1 MKTEGLKQG
10 KTHKSQFRGKV
21 RTMRKINLVTLVLVI
36 GSLALGVSAFAQEA
50 SKLEGTVY
58 LRSGQTLSGVIRIA
72 ELGVVPGSGIGTL
85 LGGGGAFTVEVDG
98 EDQTVPASDLKMMEA
113 SWANL
118 GTEQDPRWKIEQIT
132 LTVAQPLGQRP
143 LKIVGKP
150 TWLIHASEVSIEGQP
165 AVHAFPL
172 AGTDFSPDNFITKI
186 VLGKE
191 QLEVPAEEPA
201 APAEE
206 APPAVVEAPAIV
218 IGPPEEISLP
228 PPLVATV
235 EGIAIPAEAVSF
247 TITCP
252 ECGKKIR
259 ITIKTEVAEQ

>member
-1 MKTEGLKQG
+1 LKTEGLKQG

-21 RTMRKINLVTLVLVI
+21 RTMRKINIVTLVVVI
-36 GSLALGVSAFAQEA
+36 GNLALGGSAFAQDA
-50 SKLEGTVY
+50 NKLEGTVY

-98 EDQTVPASDLKMMEA
+98 EDQTVPASDLKMLEA
-113 SWANL
+113 SWANV

-132 LTVAQPLGQRP
+132 LTTQDGE
-143 LKIVGKP
+143 KIVGKP
-150 TWLIHASEVSIEGQP
+150 TWLIHASEVSVEGQP

-186 VLGKE
+186 VLGE
-191 QLEVPAEEPA
+191 PLPEEVPPSAEEAP

-206 APPAVVEAPAIV
+206 APLAVEEAPAIV

-228 PPLVATV
+228 PPLVSEV
-235 EGIAIPAEAVSF
+235 VGNIIGEGEMSF

-259 ITIKTEVAEQ
+259 ITITASAVAEQ

>member
-1 MKTEGLKQG
+1 MKL
-10 KTHKSQFRGKV
+10 
-21 RTMRKINLVTLVLVI
+21 RTLTISLVVVATVL
-36 GSLALGVSAFAQEA
+36 LGVSVFAQEV

-98 EDQTVPASDLKMMEA
+98 EDQTVPASDLKMLEV
-113 SWANL
+113 SWVNL

-132 LTVAQPLGQRP
+132 LTTQDGE
-143 LKIVGKP
+143 KIVGKP
-150 TWLIHASEVSIEGQP
+150 TWLIHASHVSIEGQP

-172 AGTDFSPDNFITKI
+172 AGTDFSPDNFISKI
-186 VLGKE
+186 VLGE
-191 QLEVPAEEPA
+191 PLPEEVPPTAEEPA

-206 APPAVVEAPAIV
+206 APPAVEEAPAIMV
-218 IGPPEEISLP
+218 RHEPPEEIMIGPPEEISLP
-228 PPLVATV
+228 PPLVATT

-252 ECGKKIR
+252 ECGEKIR
-259 ITIKTEVAEQ
+259 ITINTEVVEQ

>member
-1 MKTEGLKQG
+1 MRL
-10 KTHKSQFRGKV
+10 
-21 RTMRKINLVTLVLVI
+21 RTLTISLVVVATVL
-36 GSLALGVSAFAQEA
+36 LGVSAFAQDTG
-50 SKLEGTVY
+50 KLEGTVY

-98 EDQTVPASDLKMMEA
+98 ADQTVPASDLKMLEA
-113 SWANL
+113 SWANV

-132 LTVAQPLGQRP
+132 LTTQDGE
-143 LKIVGKP
+143 KIVGKP

-172 AGTDFSPDNFITKI
+172 AGTDFSPDNFISKI
-186 VLGKE
+186 VLGE
-191 QLEVPAEEPA
+191 PLPEEVPP
-201 APAEE
+201 PAEE
-206 APPAVVEAPAIV
+206 APPAVEEAPAIV
-218 IGPPEEISLP
+218 ITPPEEISLP
-228 PPLVATV
+228 PPLVATA

-259 ITIKTEVAEQ
+259 ITIKAEVAEQ

>member
-1 MKTEGLKQG
+1 MKL
-10 KTHKSQFRGKV
+10 
-21 RTMRKINLVTLVLVI
+21 RTVTISLVVVATVL
-36 GSLALGVSAFAQEA
+36 LGVSAFAQDT

-58 LRSGQTLSGVIRIA
+58 LRSGQTLSGTIRIA

-85 LGGGGAFTVEVDG
+85 LGQGGAFTVEVDG

-132 LTVAQPLGQRP
+132 LTTQDGE
-143 LKIVGKP
+143 KIVGQP

-172 AGTDFSPDNFITKI
+172 AGTDFSADNFISKI
-186 VLGKE
+186 VLGE
-191 QLEVPAEEPA
+191 PLPEEVPP
-201 APAEE
+201 PAEE
-206 APPAVVEAPAIV
+206 APPAVEEAPAIV
-218 IGPPEEISLP
+218 IETPEEISLP
-228 PPLVATV
+228 PPLVSEV
-235 EGIAIPAEAVSF
+235 DGNIIGEGEMSF

-252 ECGKKIR
+252 ECGKTIR
-259 ITIKTEVAEQ
+259 ITITPPISESIIAPGQGHAGPVRACRMHIGSRSRR

>member
-1 MKTEGLKQG
+1 MRL
-10 KTHKSQFRGKV
+10 
-21 RTMRKINLVTLVLVI
+21 RTLTISLVVAATVL
-36 GSLALGVSAFAQEA
+36 LGVSAFAQEA
-50 SKLEGTVY
+50 IELEGTVY

-72 ELGVVPGSGIGTL
+72 ELGVVPGSGIGIL

-98 EDQTVPASDLKMMEA
+98 EDQTVSASDLKMMEA

-132 LTVAQPLGQRP
+132 LTTQDGE
-143 LKIVGKP
+143 KIVGKP

-172 AGTDFSPDNFITKI
+172 AGTDFSADNFITKI
-186 VLGKE
+186 VLGE
-191 QLEVPAEEPA
+191 PLPEEVPPPAEEAP

-206 APPAVVEAPAIV
+206 APPAVEEAPAIV

-228 PPLVATV
+228 PPLVATA

-259 ITIKTEVAEQ
+259 ITINTEVVEQ